1 MKTRLFLT
9 MLVAVGAT
17 FTSCNKSED
26 PAPLTKEQ
34 ATVAVDGLKDSYSN
48 EFGAMDNNDGVKAID
63 NIEYIAPFTLPDG
76 NVGTTFSK
84 VNSFNSTMALAKKG
98 DVNGIKKTLK
108 RSDFLFAEYVGTWE
122 WNHQTQSWNHT
133 STPTDKVVLKFPYP
147 SDNATNNAVY
157 TISKYTLEAADF
169 GTTGEF
175 NANITVNGSEVWS
188 IALSGTSSQS
198 SSSISFSLNQKTVY
212 TSIATPKVS
221 YEENEAMQFKMSGSE
236 TQLTLST
243 IASMSIKKNG
253 VALLSTDFSIT
264 AKVSDA
270 AYDFLVNGNLR
281 IANIRFEFNIAYKG
295 NTDTSPANLDQYV
308 KINVYTTDG
317 AKVGEMKY
325 ESDGA
330 GGYIMMFYYTNGDKV
345 PAEGLFGDV
354 LSRWDDLFGNLELGT
369 K

>member
-34 ATVAVDGLKDSYSN
+34 ATVAVDGLKTSYDT
-48 EFGAMDNNDGVKAID
+48 EFKAMDANDGAKAID
-63 NIEYIAPFTLPDG
+63 NISNIAPFTLPDG
-76 NVGTTFSK
+76 NVETTLSR

-98 DVNGIKKTLK
+98 DVNGIKKALK
-108 RSDFLFAEYVGTWE
+108 RSDFLFTEYVGTWE
-122 WNHQTQSWNHT
+122 WNHQTQQWGHT
-133 STPTDKVVLKFPYP
+133 STPTDQVVIKFPYP

-157 TISKYTLEAADF
+157 TISKYTLEASDF

-188 IALSGTSSQS
+188 IALSGASSQS
-198 SSSISFSLNQKTVY
+198 TSAISYSLNQKTVY

-221 YEENEAMQFKMSGSE
+221 YEEKEAIQFKM
-236 TQLTLST
+236 TVNDKQLVLST
-243 IASMSIKKNG
+243 TASMSIKKNG
-253 VALLSTDFSIT
+253 ESLLSTDFSMT
-264 AKVSDA
+264 VKVSDA

-295 NTDTSPANLDQYV
+295 TSDTPPANFDQYV

-354 LSRWDDLFGNLELGT
+354 LSRWYDVFGQIG
-369 K
+369 